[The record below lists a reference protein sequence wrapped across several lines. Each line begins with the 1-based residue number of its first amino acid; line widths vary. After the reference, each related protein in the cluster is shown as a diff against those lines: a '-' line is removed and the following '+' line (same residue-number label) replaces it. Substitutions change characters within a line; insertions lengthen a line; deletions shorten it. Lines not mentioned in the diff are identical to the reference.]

1 MYMIK
6 DVIVYTGEAVH
17 FELKDIITLSLAA
30 VGAVLGVINTWH
42 SLDQRRVRLRVV
54 PKIAQMITANN
65 ASGAMG
71 CIEIVNLSAFPVSIS
86 EIGFTIDG
94 DPRKHR
100 RLAIL
105 EPLTSDRQPLA
116 RTLESRHGITGYFD
130 LNHLTPDI
138 QKAYVRTECG
148 EVAYGSSPAMKQ
160 IRQAGRG

>member
-71 CIEIVNLSAFPVSIS
+71 CIEIVNLSAFRYRSAKSGSRLMVTRESIAGWRS
-86 EIGFTIDG
+86 WSPSRLIGN
-94 DPRKHR
+94 RWR
-100 RLAIL
+100 
-105 EPLTSDRQPLA
+105 EPSNLDMELQGTS
-116 RTLESRHGITGYFD
+116 T
-130 LNHLTPDI
+130 
-138 QKAYVRTECG
+138 
-148 EVAYGSSPAMKQ
+148 
-160 IRQAGRG
+160 